1 MAPQREWFEKDYY
14 RVLGV
19 SDTASQK
26 DIKSA
31 YRKLSRQYHPDANPD
46 DAAAEERF
54 KEVSA
59 AYDVVGDAEKRKE
72 YDEVRKLGPMGGMFG
87 GAGGPG
93 AGGPGAGGFRFE
105 DVGDLGDVLGGLFG
119 RGRRRG
125 AQGGP
130 GRGTGPAPRARTSRP
145 SCTST
150 SRTRCTGLT
159 TTIHLTSD
167 AACSTC
173 HGSGARPGTTP
184 DDLPAVPGPRRHR
197 RQPGLLQLLAAV
209 PQLRRPGLPH
219 RGPLPDLPGHRASSG
234 GPREVKVR
242 LPAGVAD
249 GQRIRLKG
257 RGGPGRNGGP
267 PGDLY
272 VTARVGPHPVF
283 GRRGDDLTLTVPVT
297 YPEAALGAD
306 VRVPTLDGGSVKLRI
321 PAGTRSGPHAAGQGQ
336 GRGRPQEDGRPAR
349 HGRGGRAAEHDRRRA
364 QGGRGPGGR
373 DRRQITPGAPRG
385 RRRKDD
391 ERCDPTAVNAT
402 RAVYVISVA
411 AELAG
416 VHPQT
421 LRIYER
427 KGLVDPARTSGG
439 SRRYS
444 DADIAQLRRIQEL
457 TNEGLNLYGVQRV
470 LELEAEVVRL
480 RKRAG
485 RRAQRRRPRP
495 SPTPTASTAASWCRC
510 SRRWRCSSRAA
521 ARADARAPGRVSGR
535 GRGGAARRRGA

>member
-19 SDTASQK
+19 GDDASQK

-59 AYDVVGDAEKRKE
+59 AYDVVGDPEKRKE
-72 YDEVRKLGPMGGMFG
+72 YDEVRKLGPIGGMFG

-130 GRGTGPAPRARTSRP
+130 GRGTGPHRGQDLEAELHLDFEDAVH
-145 SCTST
+145 
-150 SRTRCTGLT
+150 GLT

-173 HGSGARPGTTP
+173 HGSGSRPGTTP
-184 DDLPAVPGPRRHR
+184 TTCPHCQGRGVIDDNQGFFSFSQPCPNCAGQGYLIEDPCPTCHGTGVERR
-197 RQPGLLQLLAAV
+197 
-209 PQLRRPGLPH
+209 
-219 RGPLPDLPGHRASSG
+219 
-234 GPREVKVR
+234 PREVKVR

-283 GRRGDDLTLTVPVT
+283 ARRGDDLTLNLPVT

-321 PAGTRSGPHAAGQGQ
+321 PAGTRSGRTLRVKGKGVAGPKKKGDLLVTVEVAV
-336 GRGRPQEDGRPAR
+336 PQNM
-349 HGRGGRAAEHDRRRA
+349 
-364 QGGRGPGGR
+364 
-373 DRRQITPGAPRG
+373 T
-385 RRRKDD
+385 DD
-391 ERCDPTAVNAT
+391 ERKAV
-402 RAVYVISVA
+402 
-411 AELAG
+411 
-416 VHPQT
+416 
-421 LRIYER
+421 
-427 KGLVDPARTSGG
+427 
-439 SRRYS
+439 
-444 DADIAQLRRIQEL
+444 
-457 TNEGLNLYGVQRV
+457 
-470 LELEAEVVRL
+470 EAL
-480 RKRAG
+480 
-485 RRAQRRRPRP
+485 
-495 SPTPTASTAASWCRC
+495 
-510 SRRWRCSSRAA
+510 AA
-521 ARADARAPGRVSGR
+521 ATDGRSPRAHLGV
-535 GRGGAARRRGA
+535 

>member
-130 GRGTGPAPRARTSRP
+130 GRGTGPHRGPDLEAELHLDFEDAVQ
-145 SCTST
+145 
-150 SRTRCTGLT
+150 GLT

-184 DDLPAVPGPRRHR
+184 TTCPQCEGRGVIDDNQGFFSFSQPCPNCAGQGYLIEDPCPTCHGTGVERR
-197 RQPGLLQLLAAV
+197 
-209 PQLRRPGLPH
+209 
-219 RGPLPDLPGHRASSG
+219 
-234 GPREVKVR
+234 PREVKVR

-267 PGDLY
+267 PGDLF
-272 VTARVGPHPVF
+272 VTARVGSHPVF
-283 GRRGDDLTLTVPVT
+283 GRRGDDLTLSLPVT

-306 VRVPTLDGGSVKLRI
+306 VRVPTLDGGSVTLRI
-321 PAGTRSGPHAAGQGQ
+321 PAGTRSGRTLRVKGKGV
-336 GRGRPQEDGRPAR
+336 
-349 HGRGGRAAEHDRRRA
+349 GGRKKTGDLLVTVEVAVP
-364 QGGRGPGGR
+364 QNM
-373 DRRQITPGAPRG
+373 T
-385 RRRKDD
+385 DD
-391 ERCDPTAVNAT
+391 ERKAV
-402 RAVYVISVA
+402 
-411 AELAG
+411 
-416 VHPQT
+416 
-421 LRIYER
+421 
-427 KGLVDPARTSGG
+427 
-439 SRRYS
+439 
-444 DADIAQLRRIQEL
+444 
-457 TNEGLNLYGVQRV
+457 
-470 LELEAEVVRL
+470 EAL
-480 RKRAG
+480 
-485 RRAQRRRPRP
+485 
-495 SPTPTASTAASWCRC
+495 
-510 SRRWRCSSRAA
+510 AA
-521 ARADARAPGRVSGR
+521 ATNGRSPRAHLGVDT
-535 GRGGAARRRGA
+535 